1 MWLTGIL
8 IGLFLLVIAFLFI
21 PIVLYIDTETEQYY
35 VRLGALAKA
44 SVEADE
50 TEIILIKLKVAFLR
64 FNFYPLRFD
73 EKPKEKKSK
82 VKHKPHKRGMKGYKA
97 IRKGLKVLRT
107 FTIKR
112 LLVDI
117 DTGDCISNAKL
128 YPLAALLD
136 YRLGGFHVNFE
147 GRNRLALQLE
157 NRPIYMIRSFINN

>member
-8 IGLFLLVIAFLFI
+8 IGLLLVVIAFLFV
-21 PIVLYIDTETEQYY
+21 PIVLFIDTQTEQYY

-50 TEIILIKLKVAFLR
+50 TEIVLIKLKIAFLR
-64 FNFYPLRFD
+64 FTFYPLRVK
-73 EKPKEKKSK
+73 EKPKDKMSK
-82 VKHKPHKRGMKGYKA
+82 VKRSPRKRGMKGYKA
-97 IRKGLKVLRT
+97 IRMGTRVMRT
-107 FTIKR
+107 FTVKR

-128 YPLAALLD
+128 YPVAALLN
-136 YRLGGFHVNFE
+136 YKIGGFHVNFE
-147 GRNRLALQLE
+147 GRNRLALHLQ

>member
-1 MWLTGIL
+1 MLLTGIL
-8 IGLFLLVIAFLFI
+8 VGLFLVIIAILLI
-21 PIVLYIDTETEQYY
+21 PIVLYIDTKTEQYY

-44 SVEADE
+44 SVEAHE

-64 FNFYPLRFD
+64 FNFYPLRAK
-73 EKPKEKKSK
+73 EKPKDKKAR
-82 VKHKPHKRGMKGYKA
+82 VKQNTHKRSVKGYRVF
-97 IRKGLKVLRT
+97 RKGLRLLRT

-128 YPLAALLD
+128 YPVAALLN
-136 YRLGGFHVNFE
+136 YRWGDFHVNFE
-147 GRNRLALQLE
+147 GRNRLALHLE